1 MKIFIPFIDGLFR
14 MLCSIFAFS
23 IAMTMAD
30 MFWQCNDIKTRF
42 IYFICFIINA
52 ITVWFIWEKKILKLQ
67 NLIDKGDQ
75 L

>member
-30 MFWQCNDIKTRF
+30 IVL
-42 IYFICFIINA
+42 A
-52 ITVWFIWEKKILKLQ
+52 V
-67 NLIDKGDQ
+67 
-75 L
+75 